1 MLTGEIRNPV
11 AEPRIVPVAVLS
23 VPQDTT
29 APAHQATMG
38 NDAACTKTIAEE
50 TIPWKLVSWRL
61 TWAPAKIVPMRSWP
75 GESRVA
81 CVLRSR

>member
-1 MLTGEIRNPV
+1 LLTGEIRNPI
-11 AEPRIVPVAVLS
+11 AEPRIVPVAVPS

-50 TIPWKLVSWRL
+50 AIPCEQANYTVTRAS
-61 TWAPAKIVPMRSWP
+61 AKIIQTRS
-75 GESRVA
+75 
-81 CVLRSR
+81 